1 MQAMTSASSAYP
13 RRMASLSSLFGGSSA
28 ASTRPPS
35 YSSFPAEDLPAPP
48 PPYQPVRALTPAQQQ
63 SQSTPLLNKPSR
75 YPPTAPDRI
84 DFLALPSMT
93 ALQRKLTAWAVIQ
106 LAVFLAMAAQIHVI
120 CSAYSRSHATC
131 RSALPSLSAW
141 IEKEFTNPGA
151 QNAALVAVLLAPFAA
166 YAAVDVLAA
175 RKLVAVA
182 AAMRIELALVATGSG
197 YYAAHVAGNARVL
210 VAAANDA
217 GWAPAAVAA
226 ASVLAAG
233 LAVIAV
239 VYAARIMH
247 ALHLVA
253 VTIEGNALTV
263 RLPFRSTTY
272 DDIVAHEHVADDD
285 ALDLVLVPP
294 LAAVGAGLRS
304 VRLVSQ
310 SKPAVV
316 VALDAPGFAR
326 ALDALVEWNAA
337 CAEVVVT
344 AGTCAQSSA
353 VRLPRVASLVADEGL
368 GSARRRSTSS
378 VAADLADT
386 STTPLVV
393 DLTVQ
398 ARSLSTSSISP
409 A

>member
-1 MQAMTSASSAYP
+1 MQAMSAPSAYP

-48 PPYQPVRALTPAQQQ
+48 PPYQPVRALTPAQRQ

-75 YPPTAPDRI
+75 YPPTAPART
-84 DFLALPSMT
+84 DFVALPSMT

-120 CSAYSRSHATC
+120 CTAHSRSHATC

-141 IEKEFTNPGA
+141 IEQEFTDLGA
-151 QNAALVAVLLAPFAA
+151 QNAALVAVLLAPFAT
-166 YAAVDVLAA
+166 YAAVDILAA
-175 RKLVAVA
+175 RKVVAVA
-182 AAMRIELALVATGSG
+182 TAMRIELVLVAAGSG

-217 GWAPAAVAA
+217 GWPLAAVAA

-233 LAVIAV
+233 LAAVAV

-247 ALHLVA
+247 ALHLVC

-272 DDIVAHEHVADDD
+272 DAIVAHEHVGDDD

-304 VRLVSQ
+304 VRLVSRSQ
-310 SKPAVV
+310 APVV

-326 ALDALVEWNAA
+326 ALDALVEWNVA
-337 CAEVVVT
+337 CAEGVEST
-344 AGTCAQSSA
+344 GRCALSSA
-353 VRLPRVASLVADEGL
+353 VRLPRIASLVADEGM
-368 GSARRRSTSS
+368 GPARRRSASS
-378 VAADLADT
+378 ATADPAAST
-386 STTPLVV
+386 TTPLVI
-393 DLTVQ
+393 DLTGQDRPLPTTTMSQ
-398 ARSLSTSSISP
+398 A
-409 A
+409 

>member
-1 MQAMTSASSAYP
+1 MQAMSTSSGYP

-48 PPYQPVRALTPAQQQ
+48 PPYQPVRALTAAQQQ

-75 YPPTAPDRI
+75 YPPTAPART
-84 DFLALPSMT
+84 DFYALPSTT
-93 ALQRKLTAWAVIQ
+93 ALQRKLTAWAIIQ

-120 CSAYSRSHATC
+120 CTAHSRSHATC

-141 IEKEFTNPGA
+141 IEKEFTDPGA

-166 YAAVDVLAA
+166 YAAVDVLAVWIVVG
-175 RKLVAVA
+175 VAT
-182 AAMRIELALVATGSG
+182 AMRIELALVAAGSG

-210 VAAANDA
+210 VTAAIDA
-217 GWAPAAVAA
+217 GLHPAAVTA
-226 ASVLAAG
+226 ASALAAG
-233 LAVIAV
+233 LAILAV

-253 VTIEGNALTV
+253 VTIEGRTLTV
-263 RLPFRSTTY
+263 QLPFRSITH
-272 DDIVAHEHVADDD
+272 DDIVAHEHVVDDD

-304 VRLVSQ
+304 VRLVSR
-310 SKPAVV
+310 SKPPVV
-316 VALDAPGFAR
+316 VALDAPGFTR
-326 ALDALVEWNAA
+326 ALDALVEWNVA
-337 CAEVVVT
+337 CTEGVDA

-353 VRLPRVASLVADEGL
+353 VRLPRVASLAADEGV
-368 GSARRRSTSS
+368 GSARRRSASS
-378 VAADLADT
+378 VAADPAV
-386 STTPLVV
+386 STAPLVV
-393 DLTVQ
+393 DLTVPGPLPTATMSQ
-398 ARSLSTSSISP
+398 AL
-409 A
+409 